1 MGLNKDYEKKNCAT
15 KKSEQTTYALNMR
28 SCAKRCAEERNPF
41 PFPWE
46 CMKNELYPET
56 NLLCNIR
63 NMALHEQVSTIRT
76 YISSVFSGKKKRKK

>member
-1 MGLNKDYEKKNCAT
+1 MGVNKDYEKKNCAT

-28 SCAKRCAEERNPF
+28 SCANRYTEERNPF

-46 CMKNELYPET
+46 CIKNELYPET
-56 NLLCNIR
+56 NLLRNIR
-63 NMALHEQVSTIRT
+63 NMALHEQVSTIKT